1 MQQTATRHSFK
12 ITGMDFSG
20 YMCQDAAR
28 AIAWYRD
35 VLGLEPVLLYPDNRG
50 AEYELP
56 DGTTFGLFGGGGNVM
71 PFQPGNGIL
80 FGVDDLQAA
89 VRALKE
95 RGISVMERETAICN
109 MAMITD
115 TEGNSVFLHKRKPAR

>member
-1 MQQTATRHSFK
+1 MQQTATQHSFK

>member
-1 MQQTATRHSFK
+1 MQQTATQHSFK
-12 ITGMDFSG
+12 VTGMDFSG

-28 AIAWYRD
+28 AIEWYRD